1 MQLEEKL
8 AVAKQAIVSEQA
20 KSTRMNQ
27 ETIANLQ
34 TLMIELEM
42 IETKNQEVCE
52 VLHVVTD
59 IEPFVHRR
67 AFSRTTR

>member
-8 AVAKQAIVSEQA
+8 VGARQAIAAEQA

-34 TLMIELEM
+34 TLMLELEM
-42 IETKNQEVCE
+42 IETKNSEVPTRGN
-52 VLHVVTD
+52 VL
-59 IEPFVHRR
+59 FVEQQRF
-67 AFSRTTR
+67 AID